1 MNEMMITGWFY
12 MPTTATTNEEAMR
25 DFRHRCLEIGLNFD
39 NAENIIVRDSDGD
52 DLTMMQKVEDLD
64 Y

>member
-12 MPTTATTNEEAMR
+12 MPTKAKTNEEAMR
-25 DFRHRCLEIGLNFD
+25 DFIRRCGEIGLNFD
-39 NAENIIVRDSDGD
+39 NAENIIVRDSDGE
-52 DLTMMQKVEDLD
+52 DLTTMQKVCDLE